1 MDPNKILLLLKF
13 TKQLHKALKEYN
25 NSDTFETI
33 NQIRTGINTDDFL
46 RPYLSKLND
55 SEKLYLFFSIF
66 YYHRTN
72 DAVKSLEYVLKNLKG
87 YQFYVCDQNG
97 YATDECPDCNGSGRE
112 DCNNCDGDGYI
123 SCRACGGD
131 GNEDCRDCGGSGEDE
146 EGNACDSCDGDG
158 TEDCSECNGS
168 GNEMCDQCNGDGYYD
183 CDYCNGNGEMETD
196 VMEYEENKH
205 DIYTTNKF
213 DKLISNSPF
222 ELSKYE
228 SVVLKQPFYIESDYV
243 GTDTIEDIFYN
254 WGLDVELEK
263 FKNGF
268 VIYNR
273 ELSL

>member
-13 TKQLHKALKEYN
+13 TKQLHKALKDYN

-87 YQFYVCDQNG
+87 YKFYVCDQSG
-97 YATDECPDCNGSGRE
+97 YVSEECPDCNGSGRE
-112 DCNNCDGDGYI
+112 ECDSCDGDGNI
-123 SCRACGGD
+123 SCTTCGGN
-131 GNEDCRDCGGSGEDE
+131 GSEDCGDCGGSAEDK
-146 EGNACDSCDGDG
+146 EGNACYSCDGDG

-168 GNEMCDQCNGDGYYD
+168 GNEMCNQCDGYGYND
-183 CDYCNGNGEMETD
+183 CSYCNGNGDIETD
-196 VMEYEENKH
+196 VMEYDENEH
-205 DIYTTNKF
+205 NIYTTNKF
-213 DKLISNSPF
+213 NKLLSNSPF
-222 ELSKYE
+222 ELSQYE
-228 SVVLKQPFYIESDYV
+228 SVVLKQPFYIDSNHV
-243 GTDTIEDIFYN
+243 GTDTIENIFYN
-254 WGLDVELEK
+254 WGIDVELDK
-263 FKNGF
+263 LRNGF
-268 VIYNR
+268 VIYNN

>member
-13 TKQLHKALKEYN
+13 TKQLYKALKDSNKSDLFDHVYQIKREIYN
-25 NSDTFETI
+25 
-33 NQIRTGINTDDFL
+33 DDFL
-46 RPYLSKLND
+46 TPYLSKLND

-66 YYHRTN
+66 YYHKTN
-72 DAVKSLEYVLKNLKG
+72 DAAKSLEYVLKNLKG

-112 DCNNCDGDGYI
+112 DCDSCDGDGNI
-123 SCRACGGD
+123 SCRACGGN
-131 GNEDCRDCGGSGEDE
+131 GNEDCDDCGGSAEDE

-158 TEDCSECNGS
+158 TQDCSDCSGS
-168 GNEMCDQCNGDGYYD
+168 GNEMCNQCDGDGYYD
-183 CDYCNGNGEMETD
+183 CVYCNGNGEMETD

-268 VIYNR
+268 VIYNSK
-273 ELSL
+273 LSL

>member
-13 TKQLHKALKEYN
+13 TKQLHKALKDYN
-25 NSDTFETI
+25 NSDTFETV
-33 NQIRTGINTDDFL
+33 NQIKTGINTDDFL
-46 RPYLSKLND
+46 RPYFSKLND

-87 YQFYVCDQNG
+87 YEFYVCDQGG
-97 YATDECPDCNGSGRE
+97 YVNEECPDCNGSGRE
-112 DCNNCDGDGYI
+112 ECDSCDGDGSI
-123 SCRACGGD
+123 SCRTCGGN
-131 GNEDCRDCGGSGEDE
+131 GNEDCGDCGGSSEDE

-168 GNEMCDQCNGDGYYD
+168 GNEMCNQCDGDGYYD
-183 CDYCNGNGEMETD
+183 CVYCNGNGEIETD

-205 DIYTTNKF
+205 NIYTTNKF

-222 ELSKYE
+222 KLSKYE
-228 SVVLKQPFYIESDYV
+228 SVVLKQPFFIESDYV
-243 GTDTIEDIFYN
+243 ATNTIEDIFYD
-254 WGLDVELEK
+254 WGIDVELDK

-268 VIYNR
+268 VIYDH